1 MANNSTTQ
9 LAIKPT
15 DYVSFDALTLRQLIV
30 SRLNEQQIF
39 TDQAYIGSNLSTII
53 DIVSFAYNTLIYYL
67 NRTSSESL
75 FTEAQIYEN
84 INKIVK
90 LLDYKPVGIQTA
102 TLSIQA
108 SATDVLPKGTY
119 TIPRYSNILTNRTV
133 YSFNEDITFIK
144 QGDSNESLE
153 EVSYRK
159 LMFQGTYVE
168 YPLQTAIGTD
178 NETFTILTKDLVDY
192 FNIDVYV
199 KPKASSKYRQYLRTD
214 NLFYENATVEKYEV
228 RLNENKQIEIKFGND
243 INGSKLKAGD
253 EIQIYYL
260 ASLGTVG
267 EVGAG
272 AFSATSLN
280 KFNTTQFNTVFNDL
294 QKPQA
299 NYLTTDLIERVVIS
313 NTQSSTAFTAEETV
327 DSIKANA
334 PKSFRTSNR
343 LVTIQDFE
351 TYLKTT
357 FSYFMSDVKVINNF
371 DYLSTYI
378 KYYYDLGLNKLD
390 NIVRPLYN
398 QVYFADACNFNNIYF
413 VVVPKTQSSNV
424 TYLQPGQKEFIINK
438 VQDKK
443 LSTAEVVF
451 VDPVY
456 KAISFGIP
464 KGNISS
470 VDDTQYCKLVLVK
483 DAASSTESGYV
494 KDTAIKI
501 IQDFFSPKNNKLGSV
516 LDLKKLLGDLSSIS
530 GIKSIRT
537 YRTDTQESYDGLSFF
552 VWNPNYPDLDV
563 KTIYNSYKLQD
574 FEFPYFYN
582 LETIA
587 DLISVESS
595 GLSYQVLNY

>member
-1 MANNSTTQ
+1 MANNSTAQ
-9 LAIKPT
+9 LATKPT

-108 SATDVLPKGTY
+108 SATAVLPKGTY

-133 YSFNEDITFIK
+133 YSFNEDITFVK
-144 QGDSNESLE
+144 QGDSNESLD

-178 NETFTILTKDLVDY
+178 NETFTIITRDLVDY

-199 KPKASSKYRQYLRTD
+199 KPKASGKYRQYTRTD
-214 NLFYENATVEKYEV
+214 NLFYENATAEKYEI

-243 INGSKLKAGD
+243 INGSKLKTGD

-260 ASLGTVG
+260 ASLGTAG

-272 AFSATSLN
+272 AFSATSVN
-280 KFNTTQFNTVFNDL
+280 KFNTTQFNTIFNDL

-299 NYLTTDLIERVVIS
+299 NYLTTNLIERVVIS
-313 NTQSSTAFTAEETV
+313 NTQSSTAFTTEESV
-327 DSIKANA
+327 NSIKANA

-357 FSYFMSDVKVINNF
+357 FSYFISDVKVVNNF
-371 DYLSTYI
+371 DYLSTYL

-413 VVVPKTQSSNV
+413 VVVPKTQNSNI

-464 KGNISS
+464 KDNISS

-483 DAASSTESGYV
+483 DAASSTENGYV

-537 YRTDTQESYDGLSFF
+537 YRTDTEESYDGLSFF